1 MMGEFGGPF
10 QVSQL
15 TAVYVVDSTMD
26 QRLFWLTAKH
36 LKNKGMANDIYSCGK
51 W

>member
-1 MMGEFGGPF
+1 MKKSDLIAFEMMGEFGGPF

-26 QRLFWLTAKH
+26 QRLF
-36 LKNKGMANDIYSCGK
+36 
-51 W
+51 